1 MCQFVLCKG
10 RQLNNKNKI
19 HHTYMITKMSKS
31 SKKATEW
38 SFRLDTHTHTLNIKP
53 YKSEGG
59 GARARGDLRLKGKQ
73 LLEVHGADAELST
86 RV

>member
-1 MCQFVLCKG
+1 MEFPF
-10 RQLNNKNKI
+10 R
-19 HHTYMITKMSKS
+19 HTH
-31 SKKATEW
+31 
-38 SFRLDTHTHTLNIKP
+38 THTHTLNIKP